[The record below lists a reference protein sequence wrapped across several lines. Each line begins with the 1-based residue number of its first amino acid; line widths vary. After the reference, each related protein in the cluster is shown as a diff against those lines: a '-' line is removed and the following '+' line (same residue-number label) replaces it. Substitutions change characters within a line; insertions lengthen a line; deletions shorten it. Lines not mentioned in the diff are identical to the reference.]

1 MESQKLINLLDDTTN
16 RPSKFWTRNYV
27 KIYDESRE
35 TYNLSNQL
43 NFKLQWGY
51 SDAYIHVK
59 GTITVPNTG
68 IATAVCNRTK

>member
-1 MESQKLINLLDDTTN
+1 MESQKLINLLDDKTN

-43 NFKLQWGY
+43 NFKLQW
-51 SDAYIHVK
+51 
-59 GTITVPNTG
+59 
-68 IATAVCNRTK
+68 